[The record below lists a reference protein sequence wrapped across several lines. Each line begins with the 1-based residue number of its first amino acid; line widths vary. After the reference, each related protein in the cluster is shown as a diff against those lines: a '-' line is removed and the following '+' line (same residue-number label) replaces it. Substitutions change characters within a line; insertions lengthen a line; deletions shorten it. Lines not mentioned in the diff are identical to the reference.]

1 VREREKDICFFI
13 YIHLLNFFL
22 TCPIEEILHKF
33 YMWTIITYRCQHPWI
48 KLYNLP
54 FFNFKY
60 LTFFSFEI
68 KNLIQMESLWLD
80 GLYIKIYN
88 KTLIVQVNKEDRV
101 VFFLVWNLFP
111 WQYKRRLDH
120 HHLVIRS
127 ELPATVQYRYL
138 SDDSRINARS
148 AYQNATFFF

>member
-1 VREREKDICFFI
+1 
-13 YIHLLNFFL
+13 
-22 TCPIEEILHKF
+22 
-33 YMWTIITYRCQHPWI
+33 
-48 KLYNLP
+48 
-54 FFNFKY
+54 
-60 LTFFSFEI
+60 
-68 KNLIQMESLWLD
+68 MESLWLD